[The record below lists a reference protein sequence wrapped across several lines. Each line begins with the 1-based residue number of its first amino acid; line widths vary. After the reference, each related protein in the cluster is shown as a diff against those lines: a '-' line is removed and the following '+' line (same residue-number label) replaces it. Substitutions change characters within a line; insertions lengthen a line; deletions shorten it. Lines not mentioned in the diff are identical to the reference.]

1 MSLQSREVSM
11 KACMRCS
18 NCRWL
23 PSINQGSF
31 AHICPSI
38 RYGKFHSY
46 SGGGKMIT
54 GYGLLHGAIDY
65 DAKILDTIFS
75 CSACGGCD
83 VACASNLDD
92 TVEPMEGIY
101 ALRQRV
107 VEDGKLPPSLQVLL
121 DNLKVHGSAC
131 GKAAGRGAW
140 CRGLPQAS
148 DNNADLLLV
157 VGDAAF
163 DEAQWPQ
170 LRGMVEML
178 DAARADYAI
187 AGLDEVD
194 CGGLAFELGDKALA
208 ISLAERFVDLIRT
221 KGARRILTQD
231 DALFAALRN
240 FYPRLGVEL
249 GNVEILHVSQWMAE
263 NAAPKAVKSE
273 TVTYHDTC
281 RLGRLSESYV
291 PWSGEHELAFGNIV
305 VRTEEVPTRFGN
317 GGVYDEP
324 RQVIEATG
332 ARIAEMPRIRE
343 TSYCCGLGAGAK
355 DFNPEFAASA
365 ARDRLTE
372 ALSTGARTMV
382 TSCADC
388 ACHLQE
394 VADHEGMDIKV
405 TSLLDF
411 TQKAGA

>member
-140 CRGLPQAS
+140 TGGGPQRSSRWGEVGPKLCRAKRDSKLGGRRQPLQGTVRRMS
-148 DNNADLLLV
+148 
-157 VGDAAF
+157 
-163 DEAQWPQ
+163 
-170 LRGMVEML
+170 VE
-178 DAARADYAI
+178 
-187 AGLDEVD
+187 
-194 CGGLAFELGDKALA
+194 
-208 ISLAERFVDLIRT
+208 
-221 KGARRILTQD
+221 
-231 DALFAALRN
+231 
-240 FYPRLGVEL
+240 
-249 GNVEILHVSQWMAE
+249 
-263 NAAPKAVKSE
+263 
-273 TVTYHDTC
+273 DT
-281 RLGRLSESYV
+281 
-291 PWSGEHELAFGNIV
+291 
-305 VRTEEVPTRFGN
+305 TR
-317 GGVYDEP
+317 
-324 RQVIEATG
+324 
-332 ARIAEMPRIRE
+332 
-343 TSYCCGLGAGAK
+343 
-355 DFNPEFAASA
+355 
-365 ARDRLTE
+365 
-372 ALSTGARTMV
+372 
-382 TSCADC
+382 
-388 ACHLQE
+388 
-394 VADHEGMDIKV
+394 
-405 TSLLDF
+405 
-411 TQKAGA
+411 